1 MDDNIDEK
9 IIELRAAKF
18 KFSDDSNS
26 ISSAFQSHHEKNL
39 RCLVSRICS
48 FEAPCDGVCRLTTPN
63 VLFYVI
69 KFVVVASCLS
79 VNNCAKLYLLH
90 IQA

>member
-1 MDDNIDEK
+1 MDDSIDEK

-18 KFSDDSNS
+18 KSSDDS
-26 ISSAFQSHHEKNL
+26 KNL

-69 KFVVVASCLS
+69 KFVVVASCRS
-79 VNNCAKLYLLH
+79 VNNCAKLLLH